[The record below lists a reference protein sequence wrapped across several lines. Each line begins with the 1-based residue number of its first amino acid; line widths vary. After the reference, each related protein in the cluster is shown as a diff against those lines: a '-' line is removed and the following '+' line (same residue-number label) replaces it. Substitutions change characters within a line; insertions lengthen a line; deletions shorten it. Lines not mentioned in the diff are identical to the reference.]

1 MKIPVEPVRPQKVRS
16 GLCRTLIVRFFFD
29 TFDGESWVQDDE
41 GIECADHEAARN
53 TAHAA
58 LAALAK
64 DQVPNS
70 DQRVMIVRVRDDDGL
85 LLETSL
91 ALQTRSLR

>member
-1 MKIPVEPVRPQKVRS
+1 
-16 GLCRTLIVRFFFD
+16 LRFFFD

-53 TAHAA
+53 AAHAA
-58 LAALAK
+58 LADLAK
-64 DQVPNS
+64 DEVPNS
-70 DQRVMIVRVRDDDGL
+70 DERVMIVRVRDSDGL

-91 ALQTRSLR
+91 ALQTQRLR